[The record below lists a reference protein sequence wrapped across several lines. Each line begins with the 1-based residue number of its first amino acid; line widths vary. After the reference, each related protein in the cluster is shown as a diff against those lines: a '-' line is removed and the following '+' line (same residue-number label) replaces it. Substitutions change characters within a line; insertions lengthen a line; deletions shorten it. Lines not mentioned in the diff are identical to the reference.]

1 MRAIICVAVLLAL
14 AGCGY
19 RPVGSGEV
27 SALQP
32 SVRTISIG
40 TLKNKTL
47 RPTILSALRDAL
59 IRRLNKAEGRI
70 RVVEEAADALLEGAI
85 EGFVEEPL
93 AFSSND
99 QAKRLRMSIS
109 FSFTVKNRLEDKV
122 LLRDGVAGVAYY
134 FTGTGIAVTRAA
146 EDEATLR
153 AVADLADQVVSRVL
167 DGV

>member
-1 MRAIICVAVLLAL
+1 MRAIMCVVVLLAL

-19 RPVGSGEV
+19 RPLGSGEA
-27 SALQP
+27 SALQS
-32 SVRTISIG
+32 SVRTINIG

-59 IRRLNKAEGRI
+59 IRRLKSEGRI
-70 RVVEEAADALLEGAI
+70 RVVEESADALLEGAI

-93 AFSSND
+93 AFSSKD
-99 QAKRLRMSIS
+99 QAKRLRLSIS
-109 FSFTVKNRLEDKV
+109 FSFTVKHRLDDKV

-134 FTGTGIAVTRAA
+134 FTGTGIAATRAA

>member
-1 MRAIICVAVLLAL
+1 MRAIVCMAVLLAL

-19 RPVGSGEV
+19 RPLGSGEV

-40 TLKNKTL
+40 TLKNRTL

-59 IRRLNKAEGRI
+59 IRRLAADGRI
-70 RVVEEAADALLEGAI
+70 RVVEEGADTLLEGAI
-85 EGFVEEPL
+85 EGFSEEAL
-93 AFSSND
+93 AFDSND
-99 QAKRLRMSIS
+99 IAKRLRLSIS

-122 LLRDGVAGVAYY
+122 LLRDGVAGVAFY
-134 FTGTGIAVTRAA
+134 FTGTGVTATRAA

>member
-1 MRAIICVAVLLAL
+1 MRAIVCVAVLLAL

-40 TLKNKTL
+40 TLKNRTL

-59 IRRLNKAEGRI
+59 IRRLSADGRI
-70 RVVEEAADALLEGAI
+70 RVVEEGADTLLEGAI
-85 EGFVEEPL
+85 EGFGEEAL
-93 AFSSND
+93 AFDSND
-99 QAKRLRMSIS
+99 IAKRLRLSIS

-134 FTGTGIAVTRAA
+134 FTGTGVTATRAA

>member
-1 MRAIICVAVLLAL
+1 MRAILCVAVLLML

-19 RPVGSGEV
+19 RPLGSGEV
-27 SALQP
+27 SALQS

-47 RPTILSALRDAL
+47 RPTVLSALRDAL
-59 IRRLNKAEGRI
+59 IRRLKAEGRI
-70 RVVEEAADALLEGAI
+70 RVVEEGADALLEGAI
-85 EGFVEEPL
+85 EGFAAEPL
-93 AFSSND
+93 AFSSDD
-99 QAKRLRMSIS
+99 QAKRLRLSIS
-109 FSFTVKNRLEDKV
+109 FSFTVKHRLEDKV
-122 LLRDGVAGVAYY
+122 LLRDGVTGVAYY
-134 FTGTGIAVTRAA
+134 FTGSGVTSTRSA